1 MYTKNKKIK
10 QIYVCFFCFF
20 CVHEKK
26 QCTQKKK
33 CTQKKQNK
41 QNKTIC
47 SFSPHPIISFA
58 ISLLETSN
66 MAQIIVPQL
75 PMSLIQASSGEAGS
89 ISPLSFFPLVVD
101 LRGGGC
107 HCRRRHQGM
116 GGDDDA
122 TVDEVQLAGVG
133 GTQRQTMTSM
143 DPSGRGRMVMG
154 RIPPHNDDEDIS
166 TSRAVVLCGGPVA
179 ATSFWAS

>member
-1 MYTKNKKIK
+1 M
-10 QIYVCFFCFF
+10 FFFVFF
-20 CVHEKK
+20 CVHKKNSVHTKK
-26 QCTQKKK
+26 Q

-41 QNKTIC
+41 QNKTMC

-75 PMSLIQASSGEAGS
+75 PMSLIQALSGGVGS

-101 LRGGGC
+101 SRGGHRC
-107 HCRRRHQGM
+107 CRRHRGM
-116 GGDDDA
+116 GGNDDA
-122 TVDEVQLAGVG
+122 TVNEVQSAGAG
-133 GTQRQTMTSM
+133 GTRRQTMTST
-143 DPSGRGRMVMG
+143 DLSGRGRMVVG
-154 RIPPHNDDEDIS
+154 RIPPHNDDDDIL

-179 ATSFWAS
+179 ATSFRAS